1 MKRTFTDEELTPRR
15 LAFNLDLFRR
25 AEASAQNTRAEIS
38 KTQTRLHNLS
48 NDLVVLENEIEE
60 AAAFA
65 EAYFLK
71 HGKMD

>member
-1 MKRTFTDEELTPRR
+1 MKRAFTNEELTPRG
-15 LAFNLDLFRR
+15 LAFRLDLFRR

-38 KTQTRLHNLS
+38 KTQTRLHNLE

-65 EAYFLK
+65 EAYSQARA
-71 HGKMD
+71 D

>member
-1 MKRTFTDEELTPRR
+1 MKRAFTDEELTPRG
-15 LAFNLDLFRR
+15 LAFRLDLFRR

-60 AAAFA
+60 AAEFA
-65 EAYFLK
+65 AAYLERRQS
-71 HGKMD
+71 MD

>member
-1 MKRTFTDEELTPRR
+1 MKRAFSDEELTPRR

-38 KTQTRLHNLS
+38 KTRTRLHNLE
-48 NDLVVLENEIEE
+48 NDLIVLENEIEE

-65 EAYFLK
+65 EAYLLRQRSL
-71 HGKMD
+71 D

>member
-1 MKRTFTDEELTPRR
+1 MKRCYTDDQLTPRR

-65 EAYFLK
+65 EAYLLRQRSL
-71 HGKMD
+71 D

>member
-1 MKRTFTDEELTPRR
+1 MTRTFTDEELTPRG
-15 LAFNLDLFRR
+15 LAFRLDLFRR

-65 EAYFLK
+65 EAYLLRQRSL
-71 HGKMD
+71 D